1 MSLSCGGLQQGGRL
15 AATQR
20 SYRVVLFRE
29 FYSNNWPVLNPVKF
43 IDHRFTSKMQPWVDR
58 KIISPC
64 GLDLHHK
71 NES

>member
-20 SYRVVLFRE
+20 SYRVLFSE

-43 IDHRFTSKMQPWVDR
+43 IDHRFTSKMQPWIDR
-58 KIISPC
+58 KIISAC
-64 GLDLHHK
+64 GLDLHRK